1 MVNIS
6 TAGRIAQD
14 TARIEGPAV
23 GRDSNADRSFGDE
36 ILLEGLLVA
45 VLRQQT
51 VAINGGGRG
60 AVLVVSTSPILPSV
74 RVVHASLDPRTE
86 QVLERERLDRTL
98 APAGAAAV
106 VRVGGTVDN
115 LLLGQDGR
123 VEEAAVAVDE
133 KLRLDR
139 TDRGKSPAV
148 ATSLVLDWSDH
159 VGVAPIELGR
169 GVHVK
174 RLELFAKGS
183 FQGLAFPHSGQHP
196 EVGSAQLL

>member
-1 MVNIS
+1 MHPRLTSPPATPAVFDRPVVFGAVAAHFRTVPDEQHGMVNIS

-36 ILLEGLLVA
+36 IPGKWQWYVVIGGAFVVVGLVSLVGLAVGIGGDRWGSVGGEGAAPDVLLEGLLVA

-115 LLLGQDGR
+115 
-123 VEEAAVAVDE
+123 
-133 KLRLDR
+133 
-139 TDRGKSPAV
+139 
-148 ATSLVLDWSDH
+148 
-159 VGVAPIELGR
+159 
-169 GVHVK
+169 
-174 RLELFAKGS
+174 
-183 FQGLAFPHSGQHP
+183 
-196 EVGSAQLL
+196 